1 MTTLVFGS
9 TGSVGQ
15 YICSH
20 LPEAVPLTRDHYD
33 LSKPDDFSG
42 LETFDNIMCIIWC
55 SGMNTNDTIGT
66 MNTQTYDDMMNVN
79 VNSIVK
85 SLDYFEKT
93 NKLSRGARVCIISSI
108 LQENGRVGKL
118 SYCVSKSAIGGLVR
132 AASINLKERDILINA
147 ILPGPIDNEMTKR
160 TLSMEEYDSLKKFF
174 VRLEDVFNICH
185 LLCFNNT
192 SITGQSISVDN
203 GISVKIIY

>member
-15 YICSH
+15 YICSR
-20 LPEAVPLTRDHYD
+20 LPDAIPLTRDHYN

-42 LETFDNIMCIIWC
+42 LEIFDNIKCIIWC
-55 SGMNTNDTIGT
+55 SGMNTNDRIGAF
-66 MNTQTYDDMMNVN
+66 NSSTYDDMMNVN

-85 SLDYFEKT
+85 SLDYFEKSR
-93 NKLSRGARVCIISSI
+93 KLCRGARLCIISSI
-108 LQENGRVGKL
+108 LQEHGRVGKL

-132 AASINLKERDILINA
+132 SASITLKERNILINA

-160 TLSMEEYDSLKKFF
+160 TLSIRECESLKQFF
-174 VRLEDVFNICH
+174 IRPEDVFNMCH
-185 LLCFNNT
+185 LLCFNNEC
-192 SITGQSISVDN
+192 ITGQSISIDN
-203 GISVKIIY
+203 GLSVKITY

>member
-1 MTTLVFGS
+1 
-9 TGSVGQ
+9 
-15 YICSH
+15 
-20 LPEAVPLTRDHYD
+20 
-33 LSKPDDFSG
+33 
-42 LETFDNIMCIIWC
+42 MCIIWC

-185 LLCFNNT
+185 LLCFNNM

-203 GISVKIIY
+203 GISVKITY